1 MRHYERR
8 EIDFRIFKDVD
19 SHEAS
24 YSAGFEI
31 VAPGDTGHMMYI
43 IEEGEVA
50 VRLGDVTVEQ
60 IGEGGVFGEMGIVD
74 PRPHTASVVALTDV
88 RLYGVNQQQFLRLIS
103 STPTFALRIMRILAR
118 RARAMNA
125 RLPEAPLVRSG
136 AADIE
141 RALEEDLANSDR
153 GTDQKRPHSNG
164 RLKRVSASCRPR
176 LIATVHLPRKRGQA
190 RRIG

>member
-8 EIDFRIFKDVD
+8 DIDFRIFKDVD

-60 IGEGGVFGEMGIVD
+60 IGEGGIFGEMGIVD

-125 RLPEAPLVRSG
+125 RLPEVPLASDE
-136 AADIE
+136 AWDADQL
-141 RALEEDLANSDR
+141 LEEGVPNSEPGLLR
-153 GTDQKRPHSNG
+153 KS
-164 RLKRVSASCRPR
+164 RLQLV
-176 LIATVHLPRKRGQA
+176 G
-190 RRIG
+190 